1 MKFTAYN
8 EDEGRNEFVSHVEGE
23 SRKYSALQ
31 SLLSG
36 RELEKEE
43 VESLKEFK
51 VVQQFLDSPVG
62 DASEAKLKKVFAAA
76 IITANEQGTL
86 PFSIDGKS
94 PIAIAS
100 AVDEGLNRVKLSY
113 KLANEDLDAIE
124 VADKLIDATVARVIT
139 VADKVIERGVPV
151 VLNRVCDL
159 IIKVYPPA
167 SVFVPVVKNVE
178 KYIVTAAKVAVRKG
192 LKYVAEG
199 AKTIVRSVAKGI
211 AKVGKKLVSLLG
223 F

>member
-1 MKFTAYN
+1 MKFIAYN

-36 RELEKEE
+36 RKLEQEE

-51 VVQQFLDSPVG
+51 EVQQFLDSPVG
-62 DASEAKLKKVFAAA
+62 DASEAKLKKTFAAA
-76 IITANEQGTL
+76 IIIANEQGTL
-86 PFSIDGKS
+86 PFSIEDKS

-100 AVDEGLNRVKLSY
+100 AVDEGLNRVKFSY

-139 VADKVIERGVPV
+139 VADKVIERGVPI

-159 IIKVYPPA
+159 SSKVYPPA
-167 SVFVPVVKNVE
+167 TVFVPVIKSAE
-178 KYIVTAAKVAVRKG
+178 KFIVTAAKVAVRKG
-192 LKYVAEG
+192 MKYVAEG
-199 AKTIVRSVAKGI
+199 AKTVVRSVVKGV
-211 AKVGKKLVSLLG
+211 AKVGRKVLSWCG

>member
-1 MKFTAYN
+1 MKYIEYN
-8 EDEGRNEFVSHVEGE
+8 EDAGRNEFGAHIEGE

-51 VVQQFLDSPVG
+51 VVQQFLDSLVG

-76 IITANEQGTL
+76 IIAANEQGTL
-86 PFSIDGKS
+86 PFSIDDKS

-113 KLANEDLDAIE
+113 KLVKEELDVVE
-124 VADKLIDATVARVIT
+124 VADMLIDATVARVIT

-151 VLNRVCDL
+151 VLDRVCDL
-159 IIKVYPPA
+159 ITKVYPPA
-167 SVFVPVVKNVE
+167 SVFVPVIKNAE
-178 KYIVTAAKVAVRKG
+178 KYIITAAKVAVQKG

-199 AKTIVRSVAKGI
+199 AKTVVRSVAKGI
-211 AKVGKKLVSLLG
+211 VKVGKKLASLFG